1 MKKILIIDDDVAVT
15 NYLMVFLMQTEQ
27 FEPTVVNDS
36 REVEG
41 LLAKEGFS
49 AALLDMDMP
58 HVSGLDIL
66 KMMRA
71 KGMHM
76 PVIILTGVGDVDLAV
91 KSMKLGA
98 FDYLTKPVDDE
109 HLLEVI
115 GAALEHH
122 QLHHSIKDLPAELK
136 REDLTHRAAFEH
148 IPTQDAAMIRLLHQA
163 EKVAASDLGI
173 FIFGERGTGKEMLAR
188 AIHNASPARQGAF
201 VAVDASSQDPEKFP
215 GAFFGQA
222 RIWSGAREETPG
234 FLEEADN
241 GTIYL
246 CEIEHLGKPMQMR
259 LKRVLQTGE
268 YYRENSTQ
276 IRKSNVRFI
285 VSSSL
290 DLTQEEYQEA
300 FSRDLLYHLMVNSL
314 SIPPL
319 RERIEDLPLLAEAFR
334 KKGLTKIDKPISGFA
349 PEYLELLAKYEFP
362 DNIQELR
369 NIIEA
374 SMVNSDGETVT
385 VDALPPYIRRK
396 IASQEKRPQVSFR
409 PAPLAE
415 VEREH
420 ARRML
425 AHCGGDRARAASELG
440 VSPAKLGRL
449 LGGEESSEG

>member
-27 FEPTVVNDS
+27 FEPTVINDS
-36 REVEG
+36 RQVEELIG
-41 LLAKEGFS
+41 REGFS
-49 AALLDMDMP
+49 AVLLDMDMP
-58 HVSGLDIL
+58 HVNGLDIL
-66 KMMRA
+66 KTMRT

-122 QLHHSIKDLPAELK
+122 QLHHTIKELPTELK
-136 REDLTHRAAFEH
+136 REDLTYKAAFEH
-148 IPTQDAAMIRLLHQA
+148 IPTQDPAMIHLLHQA

-173 FIFGERGTGKEMLAR
+173 FILGERGTGKEMLAR
-188 AIHNASPARQGAF
+188 AIHNASPARKGAF
-201 VAVDASSQDPEKFP
+201 VAVDASGQDPEKFP

-222 RIWSGAREETPG
+222 RIWSGEREEHPG
-234 FLEEADN
+234 FLEEAEN

-246 CEIEHLGKPMQMR
+246 CEIEHLTKPMQVR

-290 DLTQEEYQEA
+290 DLTQEEYREI
-300 FSRDLLYHLMVNSL
+300 FSHDLLYPLMVNSL

-319 RERIEDLPLLAEAFR
+319 RERIGDLPPLAEHFR
-334 KKGLTKIDKPISGFA
+334 KKGREKIDKRISGFSA
-349 PEYLELLAKYEFP
+349 DYLALLAKYEFP

-369 NIIEA
+369 NIIEG
-374 SMVNSDGETVT
+374 SMVNADGELVT
-385 VDALPPYIRRK
+385 IEALPPYIRRK
-396 IASQEKRPQVSFR
+396 ITSQEKHPRAAFR
-409 PAPLAE
+409 PASLAE
-415 VEREH
+415 VQRDH

-425 AHCGGDRARAASELG
+425 AHFGGDRQRAAAEMSIAPAELDHLLGSEE
-440 VSPAKLGRL
+440 SPA
-449 LGGEESSEG
+449 S